1 MKVNPGQNTLI
12 LFFYFNFILICSFLL
27 FGTWCFFYQN
37 DATTW
42 LEARFS
48 DKATWEQEYGN
59 QSLSEVQTSTKNIL
73 SISGAL
79 SITVALINFA
89 CIYHGM
95 KISMT
100 FESIH
105 TIVQV

>member
-27 FGTWCFFYQN
+27 FGTWSFFYQN

-48 DKATWEQEYGN
+48 DKNTWEQEYGN
-59 QSLSEVQTSTKNIL
+59 
-73 SISGAL
+73 
-79 SITVALINFA
+79 
-89 CIYHGM
+89 
-95 KISMT
+95 
-100 FESIH
+100 
-105 TIVQV
+105 